1 MQLAL
6 AMALFLSGGMAQAEG
21 LTIRVDFDDR
31 AMLTLAQI
39 GERVVVS
46 AFYYG
51 DPSANS
57 AAQTDEM
64 GQIWLGNEDVTIDPL
79 DQKVRLKA
87 ALDGEGLGWINGAP
101 RVNINIFSA
110 RLADQYNLLNCD
122 IFEDDIAV
130 GQARTP
136 VLRCTLLD

>member
-51 DPSANS
+51 DPSAKG
-57 AAQTDEM
+57 AAQAEKPM
-64 GQIWLGNEDVTIDPL
+64 KRAGLA
-79 DQKVRLKA
+79 KVVSMSGVRYQVSGSK
-87 ALDGEGLGWINGAP
+87 
-101 RVNINIFSA
+101 S
-110 RLADQYNLLNCD
+110 
-122 IFEDDIAV
+122 
-130 GQARTP
+130 
-136 VLRCTLLD
+136 